1 MPIEFEAKVLDVVPS
16 EVAHRILRLGGR
28 RVGARLM
35 RRYVY
40 DVRAGGRVAMDSAA
54 G

>member
-1 MPIEFEAKVLDVVPS
+1 MPIEFEAEVLEIEPD
-16 EVAHRILRLGGR
+16 EMAKRIVRLGGR
-28 RVGARLM
+28 RAGERLM

-40 DVRAGGRVAMDSAA
+40 DIAGGRVAMDSAA